1 MELSTAQ
8 NDDFERVVEIYNL
21 AIPSR
26 LSTADTTLA
35 TEKSKREWLQS
46 HSESRPLY
54 VVKLQ
59 NEIVGWA
66 SFQSF
71 YGRPAYNA
79 TVELS
84 IYIDPV
90 HQNKGIGSMV
100 LKKCIEKAPGL
111 GITNIIGFV
120 FAHNIGSIKLFKKH
134 GFVQWGYLPE
144 VAKMDGKLYSLTIQG
159 LKAEIT

>member
-8 NDDFERVVEIYNL
+8 SDDFERVVEIYNL

-35 TEKSKREWLQS
+35 TVENKREWLQS

-84 IYIDPV
+84 IYIDPAP
-90 HQNKGIGSMV
+90 QNKGIGSTV
-100 LKKCIEKAPGL
+100 LEKCIEKAPGL
-111 GITNIIGFV
+111 GITNILGFV
-120 FAHNIGSIKLFKKH
+120 FAHNIGSIKLLKKH
-134 GFVQWGYLPE
+134 GFVQWGCLPE
-144 VAKMDGKLYSLTIQG
+144 VAEMDGKLYSLTIQG
-159 LKAEIT
+159 LKVEIR

>member
-1 MELSTAQ
+1 MELHNAQ
-8 NDDFERVVEIYNL
+8 DNDFGRVVAIYNMS
-21 AIPSR
+21 IPSR

-35 TEKSKREWLQS
+35 TVESKKEWLES
-46 HSESRPLY
+46 HSERLPLY

-59 NEIVGWA
+59 SKIVGWA

-71 YGRPAYNA
+71 YGRPAYSA

-90 HQNKGIGSMV
+90 HQNRGVGSAV
-100 LKKCIEKAPGL
+100 LRECIEKASNL
-111 GITNIIGFV
+111 GITNILGFV
-120 FAHNIGSIKLFKKH
+120 FAHNISSIKLLIKH

-144 VAKMDGKLYSLTIQG
+144 VAEMDGKLYSLTIQG
-159 LKAEIT
+159 LKI

>member
-8 NDDFERVVEIYNL
+8 NDDFGRVVEIYNL

-35 TEKSKREWLQS
+35 TVESKRQWLQS
-46 HSESRPLY
+46 HSQSRPLY

-59 NEIVGWA
+59 NKIVGWA

-71 YGRPAYNA
+71 YGRPAYHA

-84 IYIDPV
+84 IYIDPAY
-90 HQNKGIGSMV
+90 QNKGIGSTV
-100 LKKCIEKAPGL
+100 LKECIDKAPGL
-111 GITNIIGFV
+111 GITNILGFV
-120 FAHNIGSIKLFKKH
+120 FAHNIGSIKLLKKH
-134 GFVQWGYLPE
+134 GFVQWGNLPE
-144 VAKMDGKLYSLTIQG
+144 VAEMDGKLYSLTIQG
-159 LKAEIT
+159 FKVETS